1 MTVATLFVATRTR
14 PRGREGGD
22 GEGGGKEGGERKT
35 HHRTRASSSPS
46 SSSFRSKKT
55 KGSSVVKNTTGK
67 RPLQVAHLDTDADR
81 NAVRIASK
89 TPAIPV
95 KTKEYAF
102 DAVFDAQSTNE
113 QVYRNVF
120 LRSGKSSE
128 DANVVETILRGGIAT
143 VFAYGATGS
152 GKTHTMIGRKE
163 DPGMMMRSI
172 HDVFDGVERMN
183 EKRKT
188 RRGERSREEGGEVI
202 GSGLSS
208 ELGGEDVKRLM
219 SGGAKIG
226 DLAQE
231 LEL

>member
-1 MTVATLFVATRTR
+1 M
-14 PRGREGGD
+14 
-22 GEGGGKEGGERKT
+22 
-35 HHRTRASSSPS
+35 
-46 SSSFRSKKT
+46 
-55 KGSSVVKNTTGK
+55 
-67 RPLQVAHLDTDADR
+67 AHLDTDADR

-172 HDVFDGVERMN
+172 RDVFDGVERMN

-188 RRGERSREEGGEVI
+188 RRGERSREEGGEEEEEQEEGTLEVRC
-202 GSGLSS
+202 SYVEVYNENLY
-208 ELGGEDVKRLM
+208 
-219 SGGAKIG
+219 
-226 DLAQE
+226 DLLAE
-231 LEL
+231 ITIRTWL